1 MSVVDE
7 EVGVVDTPALRTEGD
22 SLGEMLSFFWS
33 FLTEGGVTVV
43 FVVLLRWGVEAGW
56 GPWEDERLVGRRP
69 RPRPR
74 PGDGKP
80 RPMVGLVVR
89 LGLVIT
95 MFVFFVVV
103 TLVVWLFCLAG
114 GESPNRSRLST
125 VSSSESTVVT
135 FGVESFGRGVVLA
148 AVEVVGNLVREGEES
163 SALMV
168 AVSFAIAS
176 ARAMKVGSV
185 FGEGGWGAWGGLKEP
200 SLVVDERRVGMVA
213 DRRVCHI
220 SSGDERL
227 DNWSR
232 RFDKFVRRL
241 APNLRG

>member
-1 MSVVDE
+1 MFVVDG
-7 EVGVVDTPALRTEGD
+7 EVGVVDTPSRTEGD
-22 SLGEMLSFFWS
+22 SLGDLLSFLWS

-43 FVVLLRWGVEAGW
+43 CVVLLRWGVVAGW
-56 GPWEDERLVGRRP
+56 GPREDERLVGRRP

-74 PGDGKP
+74 TGDGKP

-89 LGLVIT
+89 SGLVII
-95 MFVFFVVV
+95 MFVFVVVV

-114 GESPNRSRLST
+114 GESPSRSRLST

-148 AVEVVGNLVREGEES
+148 AVEVVGKLVREEDES

-168 AVSFAIAS
+168 AVSFAIAL

-220 SSGDERL
+220 SSGDEKM